1 MVIIKHARKSLLY
14 DNNEPWMKN
23 DTGLFDI
30 TMGAF
35 NGAEVYELVGTFL
48 LYKLSQKYHQ
58 TTWFFIAMMVWLFS
72 KTLVA
77 QNKKKLKRIFKSY
90 LRKMN

>member
-23 DTGLFDI
+23 DIGLFDI

-35 NGAEVYELVGTFL
+35 NGAEVYKLVGTFL